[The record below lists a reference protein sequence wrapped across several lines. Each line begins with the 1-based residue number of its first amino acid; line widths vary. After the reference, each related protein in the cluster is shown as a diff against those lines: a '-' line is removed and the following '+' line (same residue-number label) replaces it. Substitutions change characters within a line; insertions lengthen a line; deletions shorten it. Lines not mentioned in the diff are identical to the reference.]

1 MHAGAHRAL
10 EFDRVLDA
18 VRSFVQ
24 TPLGDRRVRELQPDT
39 DPRRVAQALA
49 ATSEGVRYLAE
60 ARPSL
65 HATDDLESVLDALAM
80 ADRALEPTGLRTLA
94 AFLGS
99 TAEVEGAIRQLP
111 SAETPCLHRIA
122 ERTCSFA
129 DENSAVRRAI
139 DDNGDVTDGASPAL
153 RAIRGRLRTQRDRLR
168 GALESFLRGKETSR
182 YLQDRVVT
190 DRNGRYVLVVRSEH
204 RRAIPGLV
212 HGQSASGASLYV
224 EPLNTVELN
233 NDVIALVD
241 DERNEIHRILLDLT
255 DAFRARA
262 AELQRT
268 LDAAA
273 EFDMVYAKARLA
285 ELVGGIAPDLSSDGR
300 LELRDARHPLLMR
313 GVAERLNVEP
323 DRGSDAAPDQAAAPR
338 QTEPVPIDLL
348 LTPPVTTLVVTGPNT
363 GGKTVALKTA
373 GLLALMTQTGL
384 HIPVAK
390 GSRLPVFR
398 SIFADIGDD
407 QSIAASLSTFSGHI
421 AKIVAMDRELDNPA
435 LVLLDEV
442 GAGTDPVE
450 GGALGTAIVEH
461 LRQRGARVIVTSH
474 DDALKSFAA
483 TTDGVTCAAFGFDPD
498 TFAPTYAL
506 RYGSPGR
513 SLALEIAGR
522 LGLPAQVVDAARRY
536 RGGREARLADHLA
549 HVEDD
554 RQSLDR
560 DRHALNRERSRL
572 ETAGRALVQREAEIE
587 AKTAAMRQRER
598 ERVDRRVQDAKR
610 EVDAVVADLKRC
622 SEALLQEAEQRAGP
636 GRPRLSTGRQGEL
649 RRQAREALA
658 KVAAQSG
665 IASTATSQ
673 VARST
678 KSPAPGDL
686 VEVSGLGIRGRVRSL
701 DGGLAELE
709 AQGKRLQVEAN
720 ALAILEGADRGDPA
734 RVEVSVQLGPTDEVG
749 SELNVIGCRVDE
761 AVARVEKFLDG
772 ALLAERR
779 LVRVIHGQ
787 GTGQLRRAIA
797 ELLDGHVLVE
807 RVDTPPP
814 EEGGRGVTVVELRA

>member
-1 MHAGAHRAL
+1 MHTGAHRAL
-10 EFDRVLDA
+10 EFDRVVDA
-18 VRSFVQ
+18 LRSFVQ
-24 TPLGDRRVRELQPDT
+24 TPLGDRRVRELQPQT
-39 DPRRVAQALA
+39 DPREVAQALA

-60 ARPSL
+60 TRPSL
-65 HATDDLESVLDALAM
+65 LAADDLESVLDALAM

-94 AFLGS
+94 AFLAS
-99 TAEVEGAIRQLP
+99 TAEVEAAIRQLP
-111 SAETPCLHRIA
+111 SAEAPALHRIA
-122 ERTCSFA
+122 DRTCSFA
-129 DENSAVRRAI
+129 DESRAVARAI
-139 DDNGDVTDGASPAL
+139 DDNGDVTDDASPAL
-153 RAIRGRLRTQRDRLR
+153 RAIRARLRTQRDRLR
-168 GALESFLRGKETSR
+168 GTLESFFRGKETSR

-204 RRAIPGLV
+204 RTAIPGLV

-233 NDVIALVD
+233 NDVIALID
-241 DERNEIHRILLDLT
+241 DERIEIHRILLALT

-262 AELQRT
+262 GELQRT

-285 ELVGGIAPDLSSDGR
+285 QLVGGIAPDLSSVGQ

-313 GVAERLNVEP
+313 GVTERLNAEVEVEL
-323 DRGSDAAPDQAAAPR
+323 DRASADQAAVPR
-338 QTEPVPIDLL
+338 ATEPVPIDLL

-421 AKIVAMDRELDNPA
+421 AKIVAMDRELADPA

-461 LRQRGARVIVTSH
+461 FRQRGARVIVTSH

-483 TTDGVTCAAFGFDPD
+483 TTDGVSCAAFGFDPD

-522 LGLPAQVVDAARRY
+522 LGLPAQVVEAARRY

-549 HVEDD
+549 RVEDD

-587 AKTAAMRQRER
+587 ARTAAMRQRER
-598 ERVDRRVQDAKR
+598 DRIDRRVQEAKR
-610 EVDAVVADLKRC
+610 QVDAVVADLKRRG
-622 SEALLQEAEQRAGP
+622 EALLQEAGP
-636 GRPRLSTGRQGEL
+636 GRPRLSTGRQGDL
-649 RRQAREALA
+649 RRQARETLA
-658 KVAAQSG
+658 EVAEQSG
-665 IASTATSQ
+665 VASAVTSR

-701 DGGLAELE
+701 DGSLAELE
-709 AQGKRLQVEAN
+709 AQGKRLQVEVN
-720 ALAILEGADRGDPA
+720 ALAVLEDADRLGPA
-734 RVEVSVQLGPTDEVG
+734 KVEVAVQLGSTDEVG

-779 LVRVIHGQ
+779 TVRVIHGQ

-797 ELLDGHVLVE
+797 ELLDGHVLVD
-807 RVDTPPP
+807 RVATPPP